1 MLPSTLRQDAISP
14 REAFTGVKVDYDRD
28 IKYGFL
34 DYVQTLTP
42 NITAKNSTSVAR
54 TEGCLFLLNQKD
66 GSASFLSLNSLK
78 VVIRD
83 HGTVIPMPD
92 AVISRIKEMSA
103 QQKRVLSKD
112 PMFTFGSHMM
122 QVSDEVFDDYVY
134 DITVNDPP
142 LHVPPTAA
150 ERAANKTSSD
160 AIIEDLTS
168 GETVEDLAAS
178 DLMTSDASAAQSH
191 DRGEVVKADSLLDT
205 SITEVSAELPEV
217 PVESTE
223 VPTHVEQ
230 EDNQDIL
237 QDIENIVE
245 KVEPVSHQYN
255 TRFKASRSE
264 QVSHLSVKDA
274 IETHGL
280 EATELAVTN
289 EMFQMLGKDV
299 IEPVLYQDLNQ
310 EERAAIIPSF
320 TFMKAKFTSTGDFD
334 KLKARWTA
342 SGDKQDRTLYEDV
355 SSPTVCVQAL
365 HSVAAIAAHEHREV
379 VTVDVVGAYLNAE
392 MTENKVFLRVN
403 KMSTEVL
410 VKLDPKLEKFV
421 NPKTGTMIVKLKRA
435 LYGCI
440 ESGKQW
446 YEHLRGSLEKMGFVR
461 NPYEECT
468 FNKQGAGGHQCTIC
482 VYVDDLF
489 ITCLD
494 HDVIEEVLSDL
505 KEVYK
510 DLKIKRGLV
519 HSYLGMTFD
528 YSIPGEVKVTM
539 ENYVDELLKF
549 CEIRE
554 DASSTVPA
562 APYLFN
568 IRDDVQLLD
577 KKHKDLYHTVVAKLL
592 YLSKRVRLDI
602 LLANSVF
609 CTRVKEPTID
619 DQNKLI
625 KALEYLNCTK
635 HLGKIMRP
643 KAGEPLVVEVHV
655 DSSHGVHTA
664 DGRGQAGGVIGFKG
678 ECVLAAETSKHSIA
692 AKSSAESELISVSD
706 KLSPGIWQ
714 LNFMIGQGYVD
725 IKPLILFQDNTSTIA
740 MMLKGKSTSK
750 RTRHINIRYFFVK
763 DRIEV
768 TKEVE
773 VQYLPTDEMVADI
786 LTKPLQGEKFR
797 YLRKKLLNDE

>member
-1 MLPSTLRQDAISP
+1 
-14 REAFTGVKVDYDRD
+14 
-28 IKYGFL
+28 
-34 DYVQTLTP
+34 
-42 NITAKNSTSVAR
+42 
-54 TEGCLFLLNQKD
+54 
-66 GSASFLSLNSLK
+66 
-78 VVIRD
+78 
-83 HGTVIPMPD
+83 
-92 AVISRIKEMSA
+92 
-103 QQKRVLSKD
+103 
-112 PMFTFGSHMM
+112 
-122 QVSDEVFDDYVY
+122 
-134 DITVNDPP
+134 
-142 LHVPPTAA
+142 
-150 ERAANKTSSD
+150 
-160 AIIEDLTS
+160 
-168 GETVEDLAAS
+168 
-178 DLMTSDASAAQSH
+178 
-191 DRGEVVKADSLLDT
+191 
-205 SITEVSAELPEV
+205 
-217 PVESTE
+217 
-223 VPTHVEQ
+223 
-230 EDNQDIL
+230 
-237 QDIENIVE
+237 
-245 KVEPVSHQYN
+245 
-255 TRFKASRSE
+255 
-264 QVSHLSVKDA
+264 
-274 IETHGL
+274 
-280 EATELAVTN
+280 
-289 EMFQMLGKDV
+289 
-299 IEPVLYQDLNQ
+299 
-310 EERAAIIPSF
+310 
-320 TFMKAKFTSTGDFD
+320 
-334 KLKARWTA
+334 
-342 SGDKQDRTLYEDV
+342 
-355 SSPTVCVQAL
+355 
-365 HSVAAIAAHEHREV
+365 
-379 VTVDVVGAYLNAE
+379 
-392 MTENKVFLRVN
+392 
-403 KMSTEVL
+403 
-410 VKLDPKLEKFV
+410 
-421 NPKTGTMIVKLKRA
+421 
-435 LYGCI
+435 
-440 ESGKQW
+440 
-446 YEHLRGSLEKMGFVR
+446 
-461 NPYEECT
+461 
-468 FNKQGAGGHQCTIC
+468 
-482 VYVDDLF
+482 
-489 ITCLD
+489 
-494 HDVIEEVLSDL
+494 
-505 KEVYK
+505 
-510 DLKIKRGLV
+510 
-519 HSYLGMTFD
+519 
-528 YSIPGEVKVTM
+528 M

-549 CEIRE
+549 CEIHE

-577 KKHKDLYHTVVAKLL
+577 KKDKDLYHTVVAKLL